1 MAGTGEVTLGSSRH
15 LPAHGIA
22 RRASSR
28 EHGASQAEEKWPI
41 WAFLTSQARRGL
53 LHERSLAREGGQGT
67 KHEQAASR
75 EPGLPLCGQPNTPY
89 ISLTWFCPRFVEH
102 QHLLMI

>member
-1 MAGTGEVTLGSSRH
+1 MVGTGEVTLGSSRH
-15 LPAHGIA
+15 LSAHGIA
-22 RRASSR
+22 RRTSSW

-67 KHEQAASR
+67 KHEQAIFR
-75 EPGLPLCGQPNTPY
+75 EPGLPLWTTKHTQCVRACVR
-89 ISLTWFCPRFVEH
+89 LFV
-102 QHLLMI
+102 